1 MFDAE
6 FTHQGDLCTFEVLL
20 QEFGLADAALR
31 ALADIVHDVDLKE
44 AKHRRPETAGVDHL
58 VLGIAW
64 STADDEGRI
73 AQGATL
79 FDGLY
84 AYFRKRKP

>member
-6 FTHQGDLCTFEVLL
+6 FTHQGELCTFEVLL
-20 QEFGLADAALR
+20 KEFGLTDPALR
-31 ALADIVHDVDLKE
+31 ALAEIVHDIDLKE
-44 AKHRRPETAGVDHL
+44 AKHGRPETAGVDHL

-64 STADDEGRI
+64 STAADEERI
-73 AQGATL
+73 AQGTAL

-84 AYFRKRKP
+84 AYFRKRKT